1 MQLKSLQLFMAVA
14 ESGSF
19 VAAAERLH
27 TVQSNVTAHIKKLE
41 EELGARLFHR
51 VGCAR
56 LTTAGL
62 ALREYA
68 ERMLDA
74 HEEALSLFRSD
85 DTAVGRLRIG
95 AMETTTALRLPPVLA
110 AYHAAHP
117 DVDIQLSTGPT
128 AELVEWLMAGKVDCA
143 FIAGPLEHRRYHQLK
158 AFSEQLVL
166 VGPAPMSAIPASE
179 ELLAATF
186 LAFRQGCSYRQR
198 IELLLASHGVNAARI
213 FEFGTLDAM
222 LGCVSAGM
230 GYTVL
235 PRVVVEAHQHRFGIH
250 YRALPSP
257 LADVDTYFVAA
268 EPDTWAPALARFAD
282 SVRQAAYMTEPEPQP
297 IPF

>member
-14 ESGSF
+14 ETGSF

-41 EELGARLFHR
+41 EELGAQLFHR

-62 ALREYA
+62 ALLEYA

-74 HEEALSLFRSD
+74 HDEALSLFRSD
-85 DTAVGRLRIG
+85 DTAFGRLRIG
-95 AMETTTALRLPPVLA
+95 AMETTTALRLPPILA

-117 DVDIQLSTGPT
+117 EVDIQLKTGPT
-128 AELVEWLMAGKVDCA
+128 AELVEWLMAGKVDCV

-158 AFSEQLVL
+158 VFSEQLVL
-166 VGPAPMSAIPASE
+166 VGPEPMSAMPASE
-179 ELLAATF
+179 ELLTSTF

-230 GYTVL
+230 GYAVL
-235 PRVVVEAHQHRFGIH
+235 PRVIVEAHQHRFGIH
-250 YRALPSP
+250 YLVLPSP
-257 LADVDTYFVAA
+257 ISEVDTYFAAA
-268 EPDTWAPALARFAD
+268 EPDTWAPALARFVD
-282 SVRQAAYMTEPEPQP
+282 TLRQAVVRAETTVGP
-297 IPF
+297 

>member
-1 MQLKSLQLFMAVA
+1 MQLKSLRMFMAVA
-14 ESGSF
+14 DGGSF

-41 EELGARLFHR
+41 NELGAQLVHR
-51 VGCAR
+51 TGHAR

-62 ALREYA
+62 ALVEYA
-68 ERMLDA
+68 ERMLAA
-74 HEEALSLFRSD
+74 HAEALCLFKGND
-85 DTAVGRLRIG
+85 KACGRLRIG
-95 AMETTTALRLPPVLA
+95 AMETTTALRLPPILA

-117 DVDIQLSTGPT
+117 EVDIKLKTGPT
-128 AELVEWLMAGKVDCA
+128 AELVEMLIDGQVDCV
-143 FIAGPLEHRRYHQLK
+143 FVAGRIEHRRFHLFK

-166 VGPAPMSAIPASE
+166 VGPKPMAAMPASE
-179 ELLAATF
+179 ELLSTAF

-198 IELLLASHGVNAARI
+198 IELLLAAYGVNAVRI

-235 PRVVVEAHQHRFGIH
+235 PRMTVEAHQDRFGIH
-250 YRALPSP
+250 YLELPKP
-257 LADVDTYFVAA
+257 LADVDTYFAVPNPETWTPALSRFVDTLRQAVVMA
-268 EPDTWAPALARFAD
+268 EPQRAV
-282 SVRQAAYMTEPEPQP
+282 S
-297 IPF
+297 